1 MFVYSLYGNNI
12 KNMKLG
18 YNVYYVLFDLWYKW
32 LLYIKSTLCSIFC
45 LIYYRVV
52 IKINLCQCQCTLG
65 KWLMDFFYQY
75 EYVVTETHKY
85 CGCDHFYFFFKQIQ
99 NWFDNTIIMI
109 IKHNEIYSLN
119 N

>member
-1 MFVYSLYGNNI
+1 MATNI
-12 KNMKLG
+12 
-18 YNVYYVLFDLWYKW
+18 
-32 LLYIKSTLCSIFC
+32 YIYIYQKCSIFC

-65 KWLMDFFYQY
+65 KWLIDFFYQY
-75 EYVVTETHKY
+75 EYVVTEAHKY
-85 CGCDHFYFFFKQIQ
+85 CGCDNFYFFFKQIQ

-109 IKHNEIYSLN
+109 IKHHEIYSLN

>member
-1 MFVYSLYGNNI
+1 MATINI
-12 KNMKLG
+12 KR
-18 YNVYYVLFDLWYKW
+18 
-32 LLYIKSTLCSIFC
+32 TLCSIFC

-52 IKINLCQCQCTLG
+52 IKINLCQFQCTLG
-65 KWLMDFFYQY
+65 KWLIDFFYQY

-85 CGCDHFYFFFKQIQ
+85 CGNDNVYFFLKQIQ

-109 IKHNEIYSLN
+109 IKHHEIYSLN